1 MYFPGMGGEWLCN
14 IVTKE
19 SNVFHEF
26 PQSESDARVNVKTN
40 QHFYQAPKI
49 LSQPILKVVNRCDE
63 STIAKYTFQNLINAG
78 YDVSTEIQHVE
89 KYFERGIPIITKIH
103 VMNHE
108 IFNTPNT
115 FLLVTLNKAT
125 LIKHEIIGFLK
136 QLDSTTPMS
145 NYKNHIINGLITAKR
160 GESTGVIEKYQ
171 QLLTQ
176 IECLN
181 YTRMPFALAFLLHDV
196 FKYINNNTF
205 LTPIINDKTKN
216 EWIRLFIEHHINN
229 AEEINSMLVNTRE
242 LSMSQ
247 ANKRIVMFIDQFS
260 EPHYLQN
267 IFSLKRDIST
277 DFIEWDQ
284 KNIALLR
291 QYGFEY

>member
-1 MYFPGMGGEWLCN
+1 MYLAGMGGEWLCN

-26 PQSESDARVNVKTN
+26 PQSQSRARVNVKTN

-49 LSQPILKVVNRCDE
+49 LAQPTLKVVNRCDE

-78 YDVSTEIQHVE
+78 YDVSAEIQHVE
-89 KYFERGIPIITKIH
+89 KCLERGIPLITKNH

-125 LIKHEIIGFLK
+125 LIKHEIIGLIK

-145 NYKNHIINGLITAKR
+145 TYKNHIINGLITAKR

-181 YTRMPFALAFLLHDV
+181 YTRMPVALVFLLYDV
-196 FKYINNNTF
+196 FKYVNNDTY
-205 LTPIINDKTKN
+205 LTPIINEKTKN
-216 EWIRLFIEHHINN
+216 EWLRLFIEHHINN
-229 AEEINSMLVNTRE
+229 AEEINSMLVSTRE
-242 LSMSQ
+242 LIMPK